1 MTEPRLADRRI
12 ILVTG
17 GLGFI
22 GKTFVRRAL
31 EHGHFV
37 INIDAVNYAADR
49 KALKEFQDWD
59 TYRFITADIAALQ
72 HLPECDFLVNFAA
85 ESHVDNSIDR
95 NLEFCRSNFLGPHRL
110 LELIRARRPQDRPR
124 FIQIGTD
131 EVYGDIAVGR
141 HSETDPLRPSNPYSA
156 SKAAADML
164 VLGWWRTYGI
174 DYNILR
180 ISNNYGPH
188 QYPEKLIPKS
198 SARMLRG
205 LPALMHG
212 DGSYLRSWLHVE
224 DTVDAIIAVMAR
236 GERCTIYNVC
246 GDLELSVIDAIRKIA
261 RLLSIPEQRA
271 YIAVED
277 RAGQDL
283 RYSMDDSR
291 IRRLD
296 WRPRRDFDLTL
307 REIVQGFE
315 FDRFI

>member
-72 HLPECDFLVNFAA
+72 HLPDAI
-85 ESHVDNSIDR
+85 SWST
-95 NLEFCRSNFLGPHRL
+95 S
-110 LELIRARRPQDRPR
+110 RPR
-124 FIQIGTD
+124 ATSITRSTAISILPVEFPRSPPPARIDPRQTAGRSAVFIQIGTD
-131 EVYGDIAVGR
+131 ESMATSHGR
-141 HSETDPLRPSNPYSA
+141 HAEGDPLRPSNPIRR
-156 SKAAADML
+156 KAAADML
-164 VLGWWRTYGI
+164 VLGWWRTYGSI
-174 DYNILR
+174 THSASRTITGAPVSREVIL
-180 ISNNYGPH
+180 
-188 QYPEKLIPKS
+188 KS

-236 GERCTIYNVC
+236 GEHCTIYNVC
-246 GDLELSVIDAIRKIA
+246 GDLELSVIDVIRKIA
-261 RLLSIPEQRA
+261 RLLSIPEPRA

-291 IRRLD
+291 VRRLE
-296 WRPRRDFDLTL
+296 WRPRRDFDQTL
-307 REIVQGFE
+307 REIVQNFE